1 MRFRVGVFHDE
12 PAIEPAEQKLSKRRS
27 WFVVAA
33 AVALVLGSGLGVR
46 TIGSTFILNLQ
57 PFLDLSGVI
66 ATRNAD
72 GNIDTTNNFF
82 QSIGT
87 NGRACATC
95 HQASDAFG
103 LSAAHAQARFAA
115 SGGAD
120 PLFAAVDGANCAT
133 VAPSDVAGH
142 SLITSKGLIRV
153 GLDVPTPAEFTISVV
168 HDPYGCAMTLDAGT
182 GKMMVSVYR
191 RPLPTTN
198 LNFLS
203 AVMFDG
209 RETVSPLNSASTFQ
223 ANLIA
228 DLTHQAMDAT
238 NGHAQASPPLK
249 LDDPRLPQIVS
260 LELGFSTAQIFDNAA
275 GYLAAHGARGGP
287 VDLSQQPFHP
297 AINDVLGADPSGP
310 FKPNAF
316 TIFVAWQNLSAEQNE
331 QGQDNVTLSREAIAA
346 GEVIFNTHPLTI
358 TNVRGINDNPAVA
371 AAVGTS
377 LPVASFEGTCTTCHD
392 TPNVGNHSVALPLDI
407 GTSHSPAQ
415 ETDPALAE
423 GLSQLEPADVPVYLI
438 TGCPD
443 PFASAGNAPT
453 SFYTTDPGKALL
465 SGKCAD
471 FNRGKGPI
479 LRGLAARAPYF
490 HNGAA
495 KNLSEVINFYN
506 LRFQMS
512 LTDKEKAQLVAF
524 LNSL

>member
-1 MRFRVGVFHDE
+1 MRFLVGVFHDE
-12 PAIEPAEQKLSKRRS
+12 PAIEPAEQNLSKRRS

-33 AVALVLGSGLGVR
+33 AVAVVLGGGLGVR

-57 PFLDLSGVI
+57 PFLDPSGVV
-66 ATRNAD
+66 ATYNTG

-82 QSIGT
+82 QSLGT
-87 NGRACATC
+87 NGRSCATC

-120 PLFAAVDGANCAT
+120 PLFAAFDGANCTT
-133 VAPSDVAGH
+133 VTSGDVAGH
-142 SLITSKGLIRV
+142 SLVTSKGLIRI
-153 GLDVPTPAEFTISVV
+153 GLDIPASAQFTISVV
-168 HDPYGCAMTLDAGT
+168 HDPYGCATTNMGQTI
-182 GKMMVSVYR
+182 SVYR

-209 RETVSPLNSASTFQ
+209 RETVAPLNNASTFN

-238 NGHAQASPPLK
+238 NGHAQASPVLAIS
-249 LDDPRLPQIVS
+249 DPRLPQIVS

-275 GYLAAHGARGGP
+275 GYLAEHGARGGP
-287 VDLSQQPFHP
+287 VDLAQQPFHP

-310 FKPNAF
+310 FNPNAF
-316 TIFVAWQNLSAEQNE
+316 TIFSAWQNLNAGQNN
-331 QGQDNVTLSREAIAA
+331 QGEDNLTLARQAIAA
-346 GEVIFNTHPLTI
+346 GEVIFNMHPLAI

-371 AAVGTS
+371 AAAGTT
-377 LPVASFEGTCTTCHD
+377 LPVASFQGTCTTCHD
-392 TPNVGNHSVALPLDI
+392 TPNVGDHSVALPLDI

-415 ETDPALAE
+415 ETDPLLAA

-453 SFYTTDPGKALL
+453 SYYTTDPGKALIT
-465 SGKCAD
+465 GKCSD

-495 KNLSEVINFYN
+495 KNLSEVVNFYN
-506 LRFQMS
+506 LRFQMN